1 MAKGILVDYE
11 WCSGCHTCEMA
22 CTVEL
27 THAHFP
33 EGHCGVKLHEEGP
46 YQISPASWSDINM
59 PIFTDLCD
67 TCAARM
73 AGGED
78 EPSCVKHCQ
87 AHVLVYGDVEDLAKQ
102 LSAKPKQVLYC
113 LAD

>member
-27 THAHFP
+27 THKSFP
-33 EGHCGVKLHEEGP
+33 EGHCGVKLHEEGI
-46 YQISPASWSDINM
+46 YQVSEDKWIDINM

-67 TCAARM
+67 QCAERM
-73 AGGED
+73 AQGES
-78 EPSCVKHCQ
+78 EPTCVKHCQ
-87 AHVLVYGDVEDLAKQ
+87 ANALKYGDIDELARDLA
-102 LSAKPKQVLYC
+102 AKPKQVLYC
-113 LAD
+113 LEA